1 MIVKREQRIY
11 IALLVDLSRMIM
23 MMKMMIAEKV
33 IIYRY
38 LPCNYNE
45 KKMRKRSKIPC
56 KYKLFSTLNRTF
68 MTSVLTS
75 ISLKYKLVKKLY
87 E

>member
-1 MIVKREQRIY
+1 
-11 IALLVDLSRMIM
+11 
-23 MMKMMIAEKV
+23 
-33 IIYRY
+33 
-38 LPCNYNE
+38 
-45 KKMRKRSKIPC
+45 MRKRSKIPC

-87 E
+87 EQSEKDTHVEILGRERETAKKGRKHNDMHTQIYIYIYIAEYS

>member
-23 MMKMMIAEKV
+23 MMMIAEKV

-45 KKMRKRSKIPC
+45 KKNEKEK
-56 KYKLFSTLNRTF
+56 
-68 MTSVLTS
+68 
-75 ISLKYKLVKKLY
+75 
-87 E
+87 